1 MSVGN
6 ALNRAIFVV
15 GAKRTPFGTFG
26 GALKSHSPT
35 DLQVVAANA
44 ALQAAGLDPKAV
56 DSVCVGNVL
65 SASGV
70 DTPYIARHVALRV
83 GERKKDFCYLVHR

>member
-1 MSVGN
+1 MHFST
-6 ALNRAIFVV
+6 AAQC
-15 GAKRTPFGTFG
+15 AKTLELYFAKQP
-26 GALKSHSPT
+26 

-83 GERKKDFCYLVHR
+83 GERKKDFSYLVHR